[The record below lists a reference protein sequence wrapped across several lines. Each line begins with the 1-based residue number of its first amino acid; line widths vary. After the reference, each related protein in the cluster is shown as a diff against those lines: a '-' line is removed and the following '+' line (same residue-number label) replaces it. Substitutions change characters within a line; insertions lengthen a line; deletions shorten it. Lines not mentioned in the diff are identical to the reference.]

1 MRLTAIPRRPLVL
14 LSPPTGGSITVD
26 PVRSGVKTGSS
37 PRPRAE
43 PASSPLVENDGA
55 RFRRPSS
62 GVSRRAAARGTL
74 PPSTWTRKSGGPA
87 ATGPPGGAADEGG
100 RAPSPAT
107 GRDRSD
113 GHARH
118 DGDSDGARPFSAGTG
133 RCPTRNGHGGIRRGP
148 RGTAEAGGPGS
159 DGPRTG
165 SAPGVRAS
173 GPVGAPGPDE
183 HDRSPATHGGPGTS
197 ERGPDGTG
205 PDEEDEKGEGPA
217 FRPAPHPGP
226 SSGAPSRAPDEDL
239 STCRPCRRHRP
250 EQRASAR
257 A

>member
-14 LSPPTGGSITVD
+14 LSPPTGGSTTVD

-165 SAPGVRAS
+165 SAP
-173 GPVGAPGPDE
+173 
-183 HDRSPATHGGPGTS
+183 RSPS
-197 ERGPDGTG
+197 ERSGRGPRPRRARPLPGNTRRARDERARPRRNG
-205 PDEEDEKGEGPA
+205 P
-217 FRPAPHPGP
+217 
-226 SSGAPSRAPDEDL
+226 
-239 STCRPCRRHRP
+239 RRRG
-250 EQRASAR
+250 
-257 A
+257 

>member
-14 LSPPTGGSITVD
+14 LSPPTGGSTTVD

-118 DGDSDGARPFSAGTG
+118 DGDSDGARPFSAGTRTVPHEERPRRHPAGPEGNRGSG
-133 RCPTRNGHGGIRRGP
+133 RPRERRSTNGQRPRSPSERSGRGPGPRRARPLPGNTRRARDERARPRRNGPRRRG
-148 RGTAEAGGPGS
+148 
-159 DGPRTG
+159 
-165 SAPGVRAS
+165 
-173 GPVGAPGPDE
+173 
-183 HDRSPATHGGPGTS
+183 
-197 ERGPDGTG
+197 
-205 PDEEDEKGEGPA
+205 
-217 FRPAPHPGP
+217 
-226 SSGAPSRAPDEDL
+226 
-239 STCRPCRRHRP
+239 
-250 EQRASAR
+250 
-257 A
+257 